1 MDTLTAQARSERMR
15 LIRDRD
21 TKPEISVR
29 RLLHGLGYRFR
40 LQRRNLP
47 GRPDIVLPRHHCAIF
62 VHGCFWHRHTEPSCR
77 LARMPKSRV
86 EFWEAKLAA
95 NQRRDIVVQ
104 NALEALGWRVL
115 LVWECQLADKEQLKN
130 RILRFL
136 EG

>member
-130 RILRFL
+130 RLLRFL